1 MLQQYT
7 QISTLLSQNTTTI
20 THISA
25 HYSTTQSCIPHQI
38 RVCSKS
44 NCKVFSTQLPCSL
57 QTLRVCVELNL
68 ISHPIFFLVFFL
80 QRHVPLQLHGAAH
93 HARPNTLK
101 LDSVQTERISPH
113 HSNAHTHNGRVKIR
127 VSEVL
132 LTLNQHNYAPFRFPR
147 LSTSVSSVVET
158 VVVVFVV
165 LSVCSSLV
173 VEMLENFS

>member
-1 MLQQYT
+1 MCSNNIPKSQHYYRKT
-7 QISTLLSQNTTTI
+7 QPLSHTSLHTIPLHSLAFPIKSESARTQTAKSFLLSYLV
-20 THISA
+20 
-25 HYSTTQSCIPHQI
+25 HYKLYVSVLSSTSFLI
-38 RVCSKS
+38 RY
-44 NCKVFSTQLPCSL
+44 
-57 QTLRVCVELNL
+57 
-68 ISHPIFFLVFFL
+68 FFLVSFFNGL
-80 QRHVPLQLHGAAH
+80 YRCSYTVRHTTRAQTPSNVPL
-93 HARPNTLK
+93 
-101 LDSVQTERISPH
+101 QTERISPH

-173 VEMLENFS
+173 GEMLENFS